1 MKKLQAVTGMKDL
14 LPSESPAWQ
23 YLEATIAEL
32 LQSYGYQEM
41 RFPLLEQTD
50 LFRRGIGEATDI
62 VEKEMYTFED
72 RNGDS
77 LTLRPE
83 GTASCVRACEQHQM
97 LFDRGVLTQKV
108 WYTGPMFRHE
118 KPQKG
123 RLRQFHQFGVEAF
136 GYAGPDID
144 AELLIMTSRLWKML
158 GIGDAVVLQINSL
171 GTATSRAAHKTAL
184 VTYFRSHID
193 ALDDDSK
200 RRLETNPLRILDSKV
215 ESTQVLVDQ
224 APMLTEFLDEESKQ
238 HFAELLSILDSVG
251 VEYQVNPKLVR
262 GLDYYSKTVFEWV
275 TDKLGAQGTIC
286 GGGRYDGLI
295 EQLGGKPGS
304 AIGFG
309 MGVERL
315 ILLLQELKC
324 IPEEIFQTLDVYIVA
339 VGQSRAAA
347 MVLAESIRDEL
358 PSLRLQVHCGGGNFR
373 SQMKK
378 ADRSGAQLALV
389 LGDDEVE
396 KGVIG
401 VKFLRENREQITI
414 DQKQISTFLM
424 QE

>member
-1 MKKLQAVTGMKDL
+1 MKDL